1 MSQPVY
7 CAALRLIR
15 SYDGDRESASK
26 DIVIDSSAQELFVVS
41 LDFLSTLLHAAAGVT
56 KTNNDQ
62 NERHGAMGDDH
73 VAKVCRLLT
82 QDTVLFAQVLGLLR
96 VLPALRRATSSSVDT
111 NGKVAKTVVAVQ
123 ELLQDIVSSRSVT
136 QQTVLSPLLV
146 QEMHTVLAC
155 L

>member
-1 MSQPVY
+1 MWLSQPVY
-7 CAALRLIR
+7 CAALHLIR

-26 DIVIDSSAQELFVVS
+26 DIAIDSSAQELFVVS
-41 LDFLSTLLHAAAGVT
+41 LDFLSTLLRAAAGVT

-62 NERHGAMGDDH
+62 SQHLGAMGDDQ
-73 VAKVCRLLT
+73 VCRLLT

-111 NGKVAKTVVAVQ
+111 NGKVATTVVAVQ
-123 ELLQDIVSSRSVT
+123 ELLQDIVSSRKVT
-136 QQTVLSPLLV
+136 QQAVLSPLLA
-146 QEMHTVLAC
+146 QEMHKVLAC